1 MKKGLRIVGWG
12 LVAGF
17 CLVALLVIATNV
29 LLHTRLLRK
38 LVNTRP
44 EALTIEYSGA
54 ASWLPGRLSLD
65 TVTLRSRDRKT
76 EFEVVLE
83 GVTLRVSVF
92 DLAKRW
98 FHVESLRA
106 RALTFKL
113 RELLTLD
120 EATPER
126 VARYP
131 RIEGFADPPLLPATP
146 RPPASGRTPWRIV
159 IDDLAVTGVQ
169 EIWIDSWR
177 WTGTGQVVGSF
188 EILAGREARVGP
200 ARLEVAGG
208 ALKHGASNVARR
220 TVGAVWC
227 ELPRF
232 RKAFYPGNEVWK
244 IMSGGS
250 DLKADLVSL
259 EILLPD
265 SSGGTGTIS
274 ERIDL
279 KDGVGSVRVE
289 ASVRDVRLRRGER
302 AFRGTAHIDVR
313 STRFDFHRGE
323 ASLAGTKVVLSDV
336 TVEGRGAPGWGATF
350 LTPAARLRLADG
362 SFDGRVVGSLRDA
375 RPIVALMPSGLPRL
389 IAEILQ
395 LEDLE
400 LTGRLAG
407 GPSRLELT
415 SLRLSAGNF
424 SLVGSYRSRAGRAR
438 GDFRARKGPF
448 SVRFS
453 VPGGG

>member
-1 MKKGLRIVGWG
+1 MKMGLRIVGWG

-17 CLVALLVIATNV
+17 GLVALLVVATNV

-38 LVNTRP
+38 LVNTKP

-54 ASWLPGRLSLD
+54 TSWLPGRLSLD

-83 GVTLRVSVF
+83 GVRLRVSIL
-92 DLAKRW
+92 DLATRR

-106 RALTFKL
+106 HALSFKL
-113 RELLTLD
+113 RELLTPD

-131 RIEGFADPPLLPATP
+131 RIQGFADPPLLPATP
-146 RPPASGRTPWRIV
+146 RPPASGRNPWRIV

-169 EIWIDSWR
+169 GIWIDSWR
-177 WTGTGQVVGSF
+177 WTGTGHVTGSF
-188 EILAGREARVGP
+188 EILAGQEARIGP

-208 ALKHGASNVARR
+208 ALKHGAAIVARR

-232 RKAFYPGNEVWK
+232 RRASYRGNDVWK

-250 DLKADLVSL
+250 NLRADLASL
-259 EILLPD
+259 AVLLPG
-265 SSGGTGTIS
+265 SSLDAGTIS
-274 ERIDL
+274 NRIDL

-289 ASVRDVRLRRGER
+289 AEARGVRLERGGR
-302 AFRGTAHIDVR
+302 AFRGSAHIDIQVPR
-313 STRFDFHRGE
+313 IDFRRGE

-336 TVEGRGAPGWGATF
+336 TVQGRGAPGWGATF
-350 LTPAARLRLADG
+350 LTPAARLGLADG
-362 SFDGRVVGSLRDA
+362 SFDGSVVGSLRDA
-375 RPIVALMPSGLPRL
+375 RPIVALMPSALPRL
-389 IAEILQ
+389 IAETLQ
-395 LEDLE
+395 LKDLE
-400 LTGRLAG
+400 VSGQLAG
-407 GPSRLELT
+407 GPSRWAVT
-415 SLRLSAGNF
+415 SLRVSAGNF
-424 SLVGSYRSRAGRAR
+424 LLVGSYRSRAGRGH

-448 SVRFS
+448 EVRFS